1 LFFIGSRAVCVC
13 LCGGRSVFS
22 ILTCK
27 KTREKWKN
35 GDIPNVDVKDVPLFE
50 SFLLSSSSVC
60 YFSSL
65 LFCLMNSTRFF
76 AKISPLN
83 NFLNLYILFNFFY
96 FYDSETL
103 VVVVVVVHLYLPPWR
118 SVRYSLQRSIL
129 PLSPI
134 YTHTG
139 SDIFLFR
146 IIMCRE
152 PGLRRR
158 RRKKKLNFLF
168 FCFLWKL
175 ALGEYKKKGKKFN
188 ALAHIIQCCYCAGET
203 LAFHLSGNSS
213 RVGKPKKIKKTFDF
227 FFVLFLWDFFFFFSG
242 WIGRLLLMQQP
253 RKSFVLL

>member
-1 LFFIGSRAVCVC
+1 MC

-65 LFCLMNSTRFF
+65 LFCLMDSTRFF

-83 NFLNLYILFNFFY
+83 NFLNLYILFYFF
-96 FYDSETL
+96 FFSIFFIFTTRRL
-103 VVVVVVVHLYLPPWR
+103 L
-118 SVRYSLQRSIL
+118 SLLLLSCIYISPLGGLCAIL
-129 PLSPI
+129 FNVQSFLFPL

-158 RRKKKLNFLF
+158 RRKKKLNFSF

-213 RVGKPKKIKKTFDF
+213 RVGKPKKIKKTSDF
-227 FFVLFLWDFFFFFSG
+227 FLFCFCGTFFFFFSV